1 MVEVDKSKI
10 NKSKTKKNKRLPDI
24 DLKSLIIG
32 AVIFLFFPV
41 VAYNKGLDLFTM
53 FAAIGPLYIGYRA
66 KTNIKAAILGFIAAI
81 PLLYAA
87 TMGALGPVGAGV
99 TTVNQFNSVL
109 IGICVFILGLGAVFS
124 ILGAYL
130 YRSRARARVEYE
142 AKKPEGSKN
151 RPVKEDKKSKP
162 KKKKL
167 EDTGSVT
174 QNIVNMFKPRR

>member
-1 MVEVDKSKI
+1 MVEVDKGKI
-10 NKSKTKKNKRLPDI
+10 NKSKSKKNKRLPDI

-32 AVIFLFFPV
+32 AVVFLFFPV

-66 KTNIKAAILGFIAAI
+66 KTKLKAAILGFIAAI

-87 TMGALGPVGAGV
+87 TMGALGPIGAGV
-99 TTVNQFNSVL
+99 TTVSQFNEIL
-109 IGICVFILGLGAVFS
+109 IGICIFILGLGALISV
-124 ILGAYL
+124 LGAYL
-130 YRSRARARVEYE
+130 YQSRSKARAEYE
-142 AKKPEGSKN
+142 AKKGESAKN
-151 RPVKEDKKSKP
+151 KPIKDKKEKP

-167 EDTGSVT
+167 EDTGSVS